1 MSNESSTLK
10 FSGHQT
16 FPIRYGWIYKII
28 QEVKAGRSISSKEN
42 IEQQMIS
49 MGMGRNM
56 VLSIRHWI
64 RMLGLVTCV
73 DKKEQSYALTDLALK
88 LFIGDDSSSPYDEY
102 LDRIGTVWL
111 LHWLLQS
118 NTNELTTGSWFF
130 NYFNSTR
137 CSKDQLAKDI
147 AFSLAHHNKP
157 LTEST
162 LNKDIDCFL
171 LSYSTKITST
181 KKINEDSFTS
191 PFTELGLIKQID
203 AKQYLVELTNRNNLP
218 IEVFTYAIIDF
229 IKRRIFLD
237 SSNVATF
244 SFSSLLNG
252 INSPGRVFRLS
263 ANGLSEKLDELEI
276 FTDGKLA
283 WTDSQGLRQL
293 QVNFDNISHV
303 DPIDYLKI
311 YYQE

>member
-1 MSNESSTLK
+1 M
-10 FSGHQT
+10 
-16 FPIRYGWIYKII
+16 
-28 QEVKAGRSISSKEN
+28 V
-42 IEQQMIS
+42 S

-56 VLSIRHWI
+56 VLSVRHWI
-64 RMLGLVTCV
+64 RMLGLVTCT

-88 LFIGDDSSSPYDEY
+88 LFIGDDYSHPYDEY
-102 LDRIGTVWL
+102 LDKVGTVWL

-137 CSKDQLAKDI
+137 CSKAQLAKDI
-147 AFSLAHHNKP
+147 TLSLAHHNKP

-191 PFTELGLIKQID
+191 PFTELGLIKQTD
-203 AKQYLVELTNRNNLP
+203 ARQYLAELTKRNNLP
-218 IEVFTYAIIDF
+218 IEIFTYAIIDF
-229 IKRRIFLD
+229 IKRRNFSGG
-237 SSNVATF
+237 SSVTTF

-263 ANGLSEKLDELEI
+263 ASGLSEKLDELEI
-276 FTDGKLA
+276 FTNGKLA

-293 QVNFDNISHV
+293 QVNFDNINNV
-303 DPIDYLKI
+303 DPTDYLKI